1 MNVQKDTETIIKTQT
16 DTPAAGLECPAADSS
31 SELSSSDSSDPEG
44 RDCCGQTAAQR
55 TGSHQVILSDE
66 QVQSFL
72 HNDLT
77 PCADAMV
84 RMYTGRISH
93 IRRPPITREH
103 FMAHLKTITRHKMLV
118 FQGCRKV
125 GLYRQ
130 GILHDLSKFSPT
142 EFFVG
147 ARYFQGNRSPN
158 NAEREDIGY
167 SRSWLHHKGRN
178 KHHFEYWV
186 DYNLRGKDG
195 ESPLIPV
202 KMPGRYVVEMLMDR
216 IAASKIYKGDKYTDA
231 SPLQYFNG
239 GRARKFMHPETAALL
254 EELLRMLA
262 ERGEDYTFAY
272 IRSML
277 SK

>member
-1 MNVQKDTETIIKTQT
+1 MNIPKDTEINTLT
-16 DTPAAGLECPAADSS
+16 DTRTTEPESPGQESS
-31 SELSSSDSSDPEG
+31 SQSYASDPDQGNVCEHEALQCS
-44 RDCCGQTAAQR
+44 RCRYVCLT
-55 TGSHQVILSDE
+55 DE
-66 QVQSFL
+66 ELEVFL
-72 HNDLT
+72 HNDLV

-93 IRRPPITREH
+93 IKRPPITREH

-130 GILHDLSKFSPT
+130 GLLHDLSKFSPT
-142 EFFVG
+142 EFLVG

-178 KHHFEYWV
+178 KHHFEFRV

-195 ESPLIPV
+195 ESPLIPF

-216 IAASKIYKGDKYTDA
+216 IAASKIYKGEDYTDS
-231 SPLQYFNG
+231 SPLQYFDG

-262 ERGEDYTFAY
+262 ERGEEYTFAY
-272 IRSML
+272 IRSKL